1 MTNAMAKALAVVMTM
16 RSQREKMASGPE
28 IHITRR
34 RGAVA
39 GTRRTR
45 QRRARY
51 DNSRHPMNAIAA
63 RTSAL
68 RIAVTSPNSASLI
81 HFGGVVVGARARAS
95 ATIAR
100 FTTTSAE
107 ATRSAVARYT
117 GVRTGVGNSWRL
129 PATYRRNGSNE

>member
-1 MTNAMAKALAVVMTM
+1 MAKALAVVMTM
-16 RSQREKMASGPE
+16 RSQKEKIASGPD

-51 DNSRHPMNAIAA
+51 DNSRHPVKVAAA

-68 RIAVTSPNSASLI
+68 RTAVTSPNSASLI
-81 HFGGVVVGARARAS
+81 HFGGVDVGARAKADQS
-95 ATIAR
+95 AWPVSQPFLNPAR
-100 FTTTSAE
+100 
-107 ATRSAVARYT
+107 RSPST
-117 GVRTGVGNSWRL
+117 MKGQ
-129 PATYRRNGSNE
+129 RRMSRQIRPER